1 VSAALRQLPAS
12 PTADA
17 RAEFGDEVV
26 EEHRRLF
33 EALRRE
39 ELEHRGTLD
48 ALQKQEL
55 EHRRTLDLLQ
65 KLELEHRRTGDT
77 LQEAAAENRALG
89 AELAA
94 ARSGL
99 DSYRSRR
106 IIRLL
111 DQSRVGAVIR
121 ASLRTG
127 RRPISPR

>member
-1 VSAALRQLPAS
+1 VSAALRQLPTS
-12 PTADA
+12 LTADA

-26 EEHRRLF
+26 KEHRRLF
-33 EALRRE
+33 DAMRE
-39 ELEHRGTLD
+39 EELGHRGTLG

-55 EHRRTLDLLQ
+55 DHRRTMDLLH
-65 KLELEHRRTGDT
+65 EVAAGRD
-77 LQEAAAENRALG
+77 EAAAENRALG

-94 ARSGL
+94 ARGEL